1 MKSEFSALIIIF
13 LIMATALIGFQSGK
27 LVERQN
33 NLISSL
39 QTENKLLSAYVDT
52 VKSHGETLIW
62 MRACISQEAQS
73 KAAKKGYKI
82 RK

>member
-1 MKSEFSALIIIF
+1 MKSEYPALIIIF
-13 LIMATALIGFQSGK
+13 LLMATALIGFQSGK

-39 QTENKLLSAYVDT
+39 QIENAILSAYADT

-62 MRACISQEAQS
+62 MRACISKEMRN
-73 KAAKKGYKI
+73 KATKKGFKI
-82 RK
+82 R